1 MSGHRVTFPRVL
13 RAEWTKLCALR
24 STWIMLALVV
34 VLPAGLGAGA
44 GAQSHRASVGA
55 AFTGVDVV
63 SLLLG
68 VFGVLTVT
76 GEYGSGLIRATFA
89 AVPRRAPVLAAK
101 AVALAA
107 LALPFAL
114 AASTASVALNRML
127 AGATPGV
134 EPGTVRATIG
144 AAVAPVALALL
155 GLGIGALVRHT
166 AAAITVYVLSM
177 LVLPAV
183 VEAVLP
189 PDVGGKAI
197 RFVPVAAAQG
207 LYAVG
212 NPFRMFPPGPA
223 AAVLAGWVTVV
234 LCAGALVLWRR
245 DP

>member
-1 MSGHRVTFPRVL
+1 MSGYRVTFPRVL

-68 VFGVLTVT
+68 VFGILTVT

-89 AVPRRAPVLAAK
+89 AVPRRALVLAAK

-114 AASTASVALNRML
+114 AASTAAIGLNRML
-127 AGATPGV
+127 AGGTPAV
-134 EPGTVRATIG
+134 EPGTLRATIG

-155 GLGIGALVRHT
+155 GLGFGALVRHT
-166 AAAITVYVLSM
+166 AVAITVYVLSM
-177 LVLPAV
+177 LVVPAV

-189 PDVGGKAI
+189 TDFGGKAV

-212 NPFRMFPPGPA
+212 NPFRMFSPGPA
-223 AAVLAGWVTVV
+223 AAVLAVWVAAV